1 MILIAA
7 VGQRQPAWVNDAV
20 ADYLERFPADQRP
33 TIKEIRAEP
42 RTTGKTVEIMLA
54 AEADRIAASLPRDCV
69 MIALDERGKSY
80 TTVEFSQFLRREQ
93 ERSGNLAFLI
103 GGPDGLDPAL
113 KSRCSHQIRLSAMT
127 LPHGMVRVML
137 AEQLYR
143 AWSIQKN
150 HPYHRA

>member
-1 MILIAA
+1 MILILA
-7 VGQRQPAWVNDAV
+7 VGQRQPGWVDDAV
-20 ADYLERFPADQRP
+20 ADYLGRFPADQRP

-42 RTTGKTVEIMLA
+42 RTTGKTVEIMLV

-69 MIALDERGKSY
+69 VIALDERGKSY
-80 TTVEFSQFLRREQ
+80 TTVEFSQFLKREQ

>member
-1 MILIAA
+1 MILILA

-20 ADYLERFPADQRP
+20 ADYLGRFPADQRP

-42 RTTGKTVEIMLA
+42 RTTGKTVEIMLV
-54 AEADRIAASLPRDCV
+54 AEADRIAASLPKDCMV
-69 MIALDERGKSY
+69 IALDERGKSY
-80 TTVEFSQFLRREQ
+80 PTVEFSQFLKREQ